1 MQASVELETAAR
13 AVQHASRRFLV
24 TRRGRAQRRANS
36 TSTAPLLPA
45 TEADIAP
52 QQPAAAADL
61 TPPPPAPTAPRT
73 WARAP
78 QRLLACC
85 CDPLVARLVAL
96 SSADEPPD
104 GSPEGAPTSADSEP
118 APPDWFLI
126 DRALTGD
133 AGQLA
138 RREHA
143 RLQRWVGAWLDDF
156 EAAWLELTADA
167 RRSTL
172 ARASERIGAKCLA
185 PLPADARARYP
196 ADFEAAQRRW
206 ADAPRGFVA
215 TLADAKPR
223 AAAGELSAH
232 YEEIAARDGE
242 FETWALQWCHLA
254 AVELWYAVVLP
265 RRAVAR
271 GDECAVCMD
280 ELETSANL
288 SVHASALACEHV
300 QCPDCWQQWTRRD
313 ATCPICREP
322 YLYRVEVADAP
333 LPDELR
339 DRLMALTGADPVT
352 GERLAPAMPDR
363 TASALD
369 RLADRALERLS
380 GRSR

>member
-1 MQASVELETAAR
+1 MQDANKFFSEILNMQASVELETAAR

-45 TEADIAP
+45 TEAEIAP
-52 QQPAAAADL
+52 QQPTAAADL
-61 TPPPPAPTAPRT
+61 TPPPAPTAPRT

-96 SSADEPPD
+96 SSADELPD
-104 GSPEGAPTSADSEP
+104 GSPDGASASADSEP

-172 ARASERIGAKCLA
+172 ARASERIGGLH
-185 PLPADARARYP
+185 
-196 ADFEAAQRRW
+196 FEDRE
-206 ADAPRGFVA
+206 
-215 TLADAKPR
+215 
-223 AAAGELSAH
+223 ELV
-232 YEEIAARDGE
+232 G
-242 FETWALQWCHLA
+242 
-254 AVELWYAVVLP
+254 
-265 RRAVAR
+265 
-271 GDECAVCMD
+271 
-280 ELETSANL
+280 
-288 SVHASALACEHV
+288 
-300 QCPDCWQQWTRRD
+300 
-313 ATCPICREP
+313 
-322 YLYRVEVADAP
+322 
-333 LPDELR
+333 
-339 DRLMALTGADPVT
+339 
-352 GERLAPAMPDR
+352 
-363 TASALD
+363 LD
-369 RLADRALERLS
+369 YF
-380 GRSR
+380 